1 MKRKIVTDS
10 TFFFTDL
17 PLDGDLI
24 VPSAVFEELKDLNS
38 KMRFEKYR
46 ESGLIVTDPSRE
58 SVEMVKKAATKSG
71 DISVLSAT
79 DIDVA
84 ALAYEIGA
92 AVATDDFALSN
103 TAQHMGI
110 EVIPLQQ
117 RAAKKK
123 KWRYRCTGC
132 GRYYSEPGIC
142 EVCGLEI
149 KRKVK

>member
-1 MKRKIVTDS
+1 MNKKIVPDS

-17 PLDGDLI
+17 PLEGDLI
-24 VPSAVFEELKDLNS
+24 VPPAVIGELKDLNS

-46 ESGLIVTDPSRE
+46 ESGLAISEPGPGSIE
-58 SVEMVKKAATKSG
+58 EVKKAALKSG
-71 DISVLSAT
+71 DIPVLSAT

-84 ALAYEIGA
+84 ALAYETGA

-117 RAAKKK
+117 KVAKKK

>member
-1 MKRKIVTDS
+1 MKRKVVPDS
-10 TFFFTDL
+10 TFFFTEI
-17 PLDGDLI
+17 PLEGDLI
-24 VPSAVFEELKDLNS
+24 LPPAVADELKDLNS

-46 ESGLIVTDPSRE
+46 EAGLMISEPSRE
-58 SVEMVKKAATKSG
+58 SRDKVRQAALKSG
-71 DISVLSAT
+71 DISVLSET
-79 DIDVA
+79 DIDVV
-84 ALAYEIGA
+84 ALASETEA

-132 GRYYSEPGIC
+132 GRYYSHPGIC

>member
-1 MKRKIVTDS
+1 MKKIVPDS
-10 TFFFTDL
+10 TFFFTEI
-17 PLDGDLI
+17 PLEGELI
-24 VPSAVFEELKDLNS
+24 VPPSVVDELKDLNS

-46 ESGLIVTDPSRE
+46 EAGLSVSEPLRGSRE
-58 SVEMVKKAATKSG
+58 EVRKAAQKSG
-71 DISVLSAT
+71 DITVLSET

-84 ALAYEIGA
+84 ALAYETGA

-117 RAAKKK
+117 RAASKK

-132 GRYYSEPGIC
+132 GRYYSKPGTC

>member
-10 TFFFTDL
+10 TFFFTEI
-17 PLDGDLI
+17 PLEGELLA
-24 VPSAVFEELKDLNS
+24 PPAVCDELKDLNS
-38 KMRFEKYR
+38 KIRFDRCLDAGLRIYEPSAESRKIAR
-46 ESGLIVTDPSRE
+46 E
-58 SVEMVKKAATKSG
+58 AALKSG
-71 DISVLSAT
+71 DLPVLSAT

-84 ALAYEIGA
+84 ALAYETGA
-92 AVATDDFALSN
+92 AIATDDFALSN

-132 GRYYSEPGIC
+132 GRYYDGPGIC